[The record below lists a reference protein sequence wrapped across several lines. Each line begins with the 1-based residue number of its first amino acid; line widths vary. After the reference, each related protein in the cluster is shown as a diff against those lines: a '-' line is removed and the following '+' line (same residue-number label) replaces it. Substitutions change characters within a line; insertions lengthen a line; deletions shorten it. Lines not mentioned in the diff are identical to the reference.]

1 MPTSQR
7 VSAEGSGQRDAN
19 SLALLS
25 MPSDSPGIGGDASSW
40 EQPPVMLVSADGSL
54 SPFDY

>member
-1 MPTSQR
+1 MQTTGEQD
-7 VSAEGSGQRDAN
+7 GGQRDAN